1 MSVAGGFDRMT
12 ERRPRAYSTKAIV
25 IGQRDYVDSARI
37 ISILSPEFGKREVVA
52 RGLLKPRSRLAGH
65 LEPGTYCQLEIAVGR
80 NLDVIREV
88 QTIEMFREAR
98 SDLQSL
104 TLFLYALDL
113 ADKFSL
119 EDTGEELFNP
129 LLTVIQRIAKG
140 YSHSVSIRSFEFELL
155 DSSGFRP
162 VLDRCIHCGSDVPAE
177 EAVWSPTNGGVVLKQ
192 CLDRVQNVSSISAR
206 ALKVLR
212 AYQEW
217 DFDQLVAIAVDSSLE
232 LELSAVMHGLMKTV
246 LERELKSANLV
257 EEVRWWQTSNDQV
270 TKAN

>member
-1 MSVAGGFDRMT
+1 VSVAGGLNKMT
-12 ERRPRAYSTKAIV
+12 ERRPRTYSTKAIV

-37 ISILSPEFGKREVVA
+37 ITILSPEFGKREIVA
-52 RGLLKPRSRLAGH
+52 RGLLKPKSRLAGH

-80 NLDVIREV
+80 NLDIIREA

-104 TLFLYALDL
+104 TIFLYALDL

-119 EDTGEELFNP
+119 EDTGGELFNP
-129 LLTVIQRIAKG
+129 LLTVIQRIAGG
-140 YSHSVSIRSFEFELL
+140 YPHSVSIRSFEFELL

-162 VLDRCIHCGSDVPAE
+162 VLDQCIHCGSDVPAE
-177 EAVWSPTNGGVVLKQ
+177 DAVWSPTDGGVVLKQ
-192 CLDRVQNVSSISAR
+192 CLDNVQRVSSISSR

-217 DFDQLVAIAVDSSLE
+217 DFDQLVTIAVDSSLE
-232 LELSAVMHGLMKTV
+232 LELSSVMHDLMKTV

-257 EEVRWWQTSNDQV
+257 EEVRWWQVSNDHV
-270 TKAN
+270 TKPN